1 MKKKNLELKQ
11 GEIMEELYIMIYII
25 VFIVGSIAGLLLSYK
40 KHMEP
45 YIISEIDVLTLV
57 FSIVGWF
64 LLFNH
69 GLNHFI
75 SSEIL
80 LTIAFFCIGL
90 AIGRRPGYGRK
101 ETAIGILIA
110 GIVWILTSGV
120 LF

>member
-1 MKKKNLELKQ
+1 
-11 GEIMEELYIMIYII
+11 MEELFYMIYII

-57 FSIVGWF
+57 FAIVGWF

-69 GLNHFI
+69 GLNKFI
-75 SSEIL
+75 SP
-80 LTIAFFCIGL
+80 
-90 AIGRRPGYGRK
+90 RPGYGRK
-101 ETAIGILIA
+101 ETAIGIVIA
-110 GIVWILTSGV
+110 LVTWIATSGV

>member
-1 MKKKNLELKQ
+1 
-11 GEIMEELYIMIYII
+11 MEELYIMIYIL
-25 VFIVGSIAGLLLSYK
+25 VFIVGSILGLLLSYK

-57 FSIVGWF
+57 LAIIGWF

-101 ETAIGILIA
+101 ETAIGIIIA
-110 GIVWILTSGV
+110 AVVWIATSGV

>member
-1 MKKKNLELKQ
+1 
-11 GEIMEELYIMIYII
+11 MEELYIMIYII

-69 GLNHFI
+69 GLINAI
-75 SSEIL
+75 RSVIL

>member
-1 MKKKNLELKQ
+1 
-11 GEIMEELYIMIYII
+11 MEELYIMIYIL

-57 FSIVGWF
+57 LAIVGWF
-64 LLFNH
+64 LLLNH
-69 GLNHFI
+69 GLNGFI
-75 SSEIL
+75 NPVIL
-80 LTIAFFCIGL
+80 LTIAFFLIGL

-120 LF
+120 IF

>member
-1 MKKKNLELKQ
+1 
-11 GEIMEELYIMIYII
+11 MEELYIMIYIL
-25 VFIVGSIAGLLLSYK
+25 VFIIGSILGLLLSYK

-57 FSIVGWF
+57 LAIVGWF

-69 GLNHFI
+69 GLNSFI
-75 SSEIL
+75 SPEIL

-101 ETAIGILIA
+101 ETAIGIIIA
-110 GIVWILTSGV
+110 GIAWILTSGV

>member
-1 MKKKNLELKQ
+1 
-11 GEIMEELYIMIYII
+11 MEELFYMIYII
-25 VFIVGSIAGLLLSYK
+25 VFIVGSILGLLLSYK

-45 YIISEIDVLTLV
+45 FIISEIDVMTLV
-57 FSIVGWF
+57 FAIVGWF

-110 GIVWILTSGV
+110 GVVWILTSGV
-120 LF
+120 IF

>member
-1 MKKKNLELKQ
+1 
-11 GEIMEELYIMIYII
+11 MEELYIMIYIL
-25 VFIVGSIAGLLLSYK
+25 VFIIGSIAGLLLSYK

-57 FSIVGWF
+57 LSIIGWF

-69 GLNHFI
+69 GLNPNI

-80 LTIAFFCIGL
+80 FTIAFFFIGL
-90 AIGRRPGYGRK
+90 ALGRRPGYGRK

-110 GIVWILTSGV
+110 AVVWISTSGV

>member
-1 MKKKNLELKQ
+1 
-11 GEIMEELYIMIYII
+11 MEELYYMIYII
-25 VFIVGSIAGLLLSYK
+25 VFIAGSILGLLLSYQ

-45 YIISEIDVLTLV
+45 FIISEIDVLTLV
-57 FSIVGWF
+57 LAIIGWF

-69 GLNHFI
+69 GLIGFV
-75 SSEIL
+75 SSVIL
-80 LTIAFFCIGL
+80 LTISFFFIGL

-110 GIVWILTSGV
+110 AVVWILTSGV

>member
-1 MKKKNLELKQ
+1 
-11 GEIMEELYIMIYII
+11 MEELYILIYIL
-25 VFIVGSIAGLLLSYK
+25 VFIIGSIAGLLLSYK

-57 FSIVGWF
+57 LSIIGWF

-69 GLNHFI
+69 GLNPFI

-110 GIVWILTSGV
+110 GVVWISTSGV

>member
-1 MKKKNLELKQ
+1 
-11 GEIMEELYIMIYII
+11 MEELFYMIYII
-25 VFIVGSIAGLLLSYK
+25 VFIAGSIAGLLLSYK

-45 YIISEIDVLTLV
+45 YIISEIDVMTLV

-69 GLNHFI
+69 GLNHHI

-90 AIGRRPGYGRK
+90 ALGRRPGYGRK

-110 GIVWILTSGV
+110 GVVWISTSGV